1 MTYGGMS
8 GWIEQHM
15 DEINGWMDGW
25 NNMDEIYSDIA
36 IDGWMDGTRG
46 VMPIQSVLRFLSQV
60 DFEYTFVTIPS

>member
-1 MTYGGMS
+1 
-8 GWIEQHM
+8 M
-15 DEINGWMDGW
+15 DGWMDGW

-60 DFEYTFVTIPS
+60 DFEYTLFTIPS